1 MIVAQANSRDT
12 YRLYLW
18 LRCQS
23 DYADRSPADV
33 IEPEYFF
40 EVPQSLIV
48 SLPFAVDLWYT
59 VVKTGLLRP
68 VSLILFMLA
77 RYMYVSYSNLCS
89 K

>member
-1 MIVAQANSRDT
+1 MIDAQANSRNT

-40 EVPQSLIV
+40 
-48 SLPFAVDLWYT
+48 
-59 VVKTGLLRP
+59 
-68 VSLILFMLA
+68 
-77 RYMYVSYSNLCS
+77 
-89 K
+89 